1 MHLWRL
7 LYQPTQ
13 TPYSF
18 TMTIYE
24 LAQYKPQ
31 TIPFPTGAEYIVHS
45 YHIYI
50 GCRHK
55 SIDSPQR
62 SVRVSVMES

>member
-1 MHLWRL
+1 
-7 LYQPTQ
+7 
-13 TPYSF
+13 
-18 TMTIYE
+18 MTNYE